1 MGPTYPIAIPTP
13 IQGTE
18 TLSMWGLIV
27 IVVKSLVRGG
37 NNASG
42 MCSVMVEDKVWS
54 AVNPLD
60 AIYPQA
66 VPRIDIGLIFYSLL

>member
-18 TLSMWGLIV
+18 TLSMWGPIV

-42 MCSVMVEDKVWS
+42 MCSVIVEDIKYG
-54 AVNPLD
+54 PLSIRWMRFTLRLYLESMLD
-60 AIYPQA
+60 
-66 VPRIDIGLIFYSLL
+66 